1 MEVVKSIKLFGKEL
15 FRVERNRLGEFS
27 YTYLDGSSFN
37 DNGKYLELYLNNP
50 VLSTIV
56 NLRADIYAQMKVEHL
71 DKNDKVIEN
80 SIYTNLIYNPNYFQ
94 SKEDFFYQQM
104 VFLSTAGNDY
114 IYQQKAFSNELP
126 KAIYNLIPSDIDFCK
141 VNKVN
146 KFIVTEKDKKAFGEQ
161 IIKYTLDNMEYKLKL
176 SEIIPL
182 YDLANGLTSNSFIQ
196 SPSRVKGIAKTLNN
210 IEQNLASK
218 SMNLQMSQK
227 YIGLNKNDGNL
238 AQIKDDDRK
247 DITRKIADKSLIL
260 TNGGIDIKHLVSDMK
275 KLYLDEQYADDFNKC
290 LLAFGMNRQM
300 LDAFHSNSG
309 LGSSGDIITQSLRMY
324 IQNSIQST
332 ADNTM
337 NSLSSQWGLLDKG
350 ERLKASYN
358 HLPVMQSMTV
368 DKINNF
374 KVLQETLKIAIENG
388 TMTAQEAK
396 VLSDEFKINLG
407 L

>member
-1 MEVVKSIKLFGKEL
+1 MEVVKSIKLFGREL
-15 FRVERNRLGEFS
+15 LRVERNRLGEFS
-27 YTYLDGSSFN
+27 YTYLDGSTFS
-37 DNGKYLELYLNNP
+37 DNGKYLELYIKNP
-50 VLSTIV
+50 ILSTIV
-56 NLRADIYAQMKVEHL
+56 NLRADIYAQMKIEHL

-80 SIYTNLIYNPNYFQ
+80 SAYTNLLYNPNYFQ

-104 VFLSTAGNDY
+104 VFLSVSGNDY
-114 IYQQKAFSNELP
+114 IYQQKAFANDLP
-126 KAIYNLIPSDIDFCK
+126 KAIYNLIPSEIDFCK

-161 IIKYTLDNMEYKLKL
+161 KIKYTLDNMEYDLKL

-182 YDLANGLTSNSFIQ
+182 YDLTNGLIKNSFVQ
-196 SPSRVKGIAKTLNN
+196 SPSRVKSIATILNN

-218 SMNLQMSQK
+218 NINLQMSQK

-275 KLYLDEQYADDFNKC
+275 RLYLDEQFADDANKC
-290 LLAFGMNRQM
+290 LLAFGMNKDVLNYFAKDSTFENQEK
-300 LDAFHSNSG
+300 G
-309 LGSSGDIITQSLRMY
+309 IIKY
-324 IQNSIQST
+324 IQNSIQNT

-337 NSLSSQWGLLDKG
+337 NSLSSQWGLLEKG
-350 ERLKASYN
+350 EKLKASYS
-358 HLPVMQSMTV
+358 HLPVMQSIMV

-374 KVLQETLKIAIENG
+374 RMLQETIKIGLENQ
-388 TMTAQEAK
+388 TLTPQEAK
-396 VLSDEFKINLG
+396 ELSDEFKNNLG

>member
-1 MEVVKSIKLFGKEL
+1 MEVLKSIKLFGREL
-15 FRVERNRLGEFS
+15 LRVERNRLGEFS
-27 YTYLDGSSFN
+27 YTYLDGSTFS
-37 DNGKYLELYLNNP
+37 DNGKYLELYLKNP

-56 NLRADIYAQMKVEHL
+56 NLRADIYAQMKIEHL

-80 SIYTNLIYNPNYFQ
+80 SSYTNLLYNPNYFQ

-104 VFLSTAGNDY
+104 VFLSVSGNDY
-114 IYQQKAFSNELP
+114 IYQQKAFANELP
-126 KAIYNLIPSDIDFCK
+126 RAIYNLIPSEIDFCK

-161 IIKYTLDNMEYKLKL
+161 TIKYVLDDMEYKLKL

-182 YDLANGLTSNSFIQ
+182 YDLTNGLIKNSFVQ
-196 SPSRVKGIAKTLNN
+196 SPSRVKSIATILNN
-210 IEQNLASK
+210 IEQILASK
-218 SMNLQMSQK
+218 NINLQMSQK

-275 KLYLDEQYADDFNKC
+275 RLYLDEQFADDANKC
-290 LLAFGMNRQM
+290 LLAFGMNKDVLNYFAKDSTFENQEK
-300 LDAFHSNSG
+300 G
-309 LGSSGDIITQSLRMY
+309 IIKY
-324 IQNSIQST
+324 IQNSIQNT

-337 NSLSSQWGLLDKG
+337 NSLSSQWGLLDNG
-350 ERLKASYN
+350 EKLKASYN
-358 HLPVMQSMTV
+358 HLPVMQTIMV
-368 DKINNF
+368 DKINSF
-374 KVLQETLKIAIENG
+374 KMLQETIKIGLENQ
-388 TMTAQEAK
+388 TLTPQEAK
-396 VLSDEFKINLG
+396 KLSDEFKNNLG

>member
-1 MEVVKSIKLFGKEL
+1 MEVVKSIKLFGREL
-15 FRVERNRLGEFS
+15 LRVERNRLGEFS
-27 YTYLDGSSFN
+27 YTYLDGSTFS
-37 DNGKYLELYLNNP
+37 DNGKYLELYLKNP

-56 NLRADIYAQMKVEHL
+56 NLRADIYAQMKIEHL

-80 SIYTNLIYNPNYFQ
+80 SAYTNLLYNPNYFQ

-104 VFLSTAGNDY
+104 VFLSVSGNDY
-114 IYQQKAFSNELP
+114 IYQQKAFANELP
-126 KAIYNLIPSDIDFCK
+126 RAIYNLIPSEIDFCK

-161 IIKYTLDNMEYKLKL
+161 TIKYVLDDMEYKLKL

-182 YDLANGLTSNSFIQ
+182 YDLTNGLIKNSFVQ
-196 SPSRVKGIAKTLNN
+196 SPSRVKAIAPILNN
-210 IEQNLASK
+210 IQQNLASK
-218 SMNLQMSQK
+218 NINLQMSQK

-275 KLYLDEQYADDFNKC
+275 RLYLDEQFADDANKC
-290 LLAFGMNRQM
+290 LLAFGMNKDVLNYFAKDSTFENQEK
-300 LDAFHSNSG
+300 G
-309 LGSSGDIITQSLRMY
+309 IIKY
-324 IQNSIQST
+324 IQNSIQNT

-337 NSLSSQWGLLDKG
+337 NSLSSQWGLLEKG
-350 ERLKASYN
+350 EKLKASYN
-358 HLPVMQSMTV
+358 HLPVMQSIMV
-368 DKINNF
+368 DKINSF
-374 KVLQETLKIAIENG
+374 KMLQETIKIGLENQ
-388 TMTAQEAK
+388 TLTPQEAK
-396 VLSDEFKINLG
+396 KLSDEFKNNLG

>member
-1 MEVVKSIKLFGKEL
+1 MEVVKSIKLFGREL
-15 FRVERNRLGEFS
+15 LRVERNRLGEFS
-27 YTYLDGSSFN
+27 YTYLDGSTFS
-37 DNGKYLELYLNNP
+37 DNGKYLELYLKNP

-56 NLRADIYAQMKVEHL
+56 NLRADIYAQMKIEHL

-80 SIYTNLIYNPNYFQ
+80 SPYINLLYNPNYFQ

-104 VFLSTAGNDY
+104 VFLSVSGNDY
-114 IYQQKAFSNELP
+114 IYQQKAFANELP
-126 KAIYNLIPSDIDFCK
+126 KAIYNLIPSEIDFCK

-146 KFIVTEKDKKAFGEQ
+146 KFIVTEKEKKAFGEQ
-161 IIKYTLDNMEYKLKL
+161 KIKYTLDNIEYDLKL

-182 YDLANGLTSNSFIQ
+182 YDLTNGLIKNSFVQ
-196 SPSRVKGIAKTLNN
+196 SPSRVKSIATILNN

-218 SMNLQMSQK
+218 NINLQMSQK

-275 KLYLDEQYADDFNKC
+275 RLYLDEQFADDANKC
-290 LLAFGMNRQM
+290 LLAFGMNKDVLNYFAKDSTFENQEK
-300 LDAFHSNSG
+300 G
-309 LGSSGDIITQSLRMY
+309 IIKY
-324 IQNSIQST
+324 IQNSIQNT

-350 ERLKASYN
+350 EKLKASYN
-358 HLPVMQSMTV
+358 HLPVMQTIMV

-374 KVLQETLKIAIENG
+374 KMLQETIKIGLENQ
-388 TMTAQEAK
+388 TLTPQEAK
-396 VLSDEFKINLG
+396 KLSDEFKNNLG